1 MLRIARTSSSQ
12 FICGMNIVNDD
23 KFELLVTDER
33 KCLAA
38 IDGGE
43 HAMPLALQQELAR
56 DERLILVIDH

>member
-1 MLRIARTSSSQ
+1 
-12 FICGMNIVNDD
+12 MNIVNDD